1 LPDSLSGQSLDSII
15 VFVRGVP
22 VLLDKD
28 LAKLYGIETKALNQA
43 VKRNLQRFPEDF
55 MFQLTKEECLRSQI
69 VTSKG
74 RGGTRYLPYAFTE
87 NGIAMLSS
95 VLHSDIAIEVNI
107 RIMRAFTKMRQLI
120 ANQRVFVRLDAIE
133 QHQQETDKRVDEV
146 FQLIER
152 KELIPNQGIFFDG
165 QVYDAF
171 EFVSKLIKDAE
182 KGIILIDNYISD
194 EVLTLLERRGNG
206 VKASIYTQKIDHQL
220 ALSLK
225 KFNAQYPAIE
235 VKTFKFSHDRFL
247 CIDNVVYHIGA
258 SIKDLGKKWF
268 AFSILYDV
276 HPDDLVKRIEQSCE
290 KG

>member
-1 LPDSLSGQSLDSII
+1 
-15 VFVRGVP
+15 
-22 VLLDKD
+22 
-28 LAKLYGIETKALNQA
+28 
-43 VKRNLQRFPEDF
+43 
-55 MFQLTKEECLRSQI
+55 M
-69 VTSKG
+69 
-74 RGGTRYLPYAFTE
+74 
-87 NGIAMLSS
+87 
-95 VLHSDIAIEVNI
+95 
-107 RIMRAFTKMRQLI
+107 
-120 ANQRVFVRLDAIE
+120 RLDAIE

-182 KGIILIDNYISD
+182 KSIILIDNYISD
-194 EVLTLLERRGNG
+194 EVLILLERRGNG

-225 KFNAQYPAIE
+225 KYNAQYPAIE
-235 VKTFKFSHDRFL
+235 VKTFKFSHDCFL

-276 HPDDLVKRIEQSCE
+276 HPDDLVKRIEESCE